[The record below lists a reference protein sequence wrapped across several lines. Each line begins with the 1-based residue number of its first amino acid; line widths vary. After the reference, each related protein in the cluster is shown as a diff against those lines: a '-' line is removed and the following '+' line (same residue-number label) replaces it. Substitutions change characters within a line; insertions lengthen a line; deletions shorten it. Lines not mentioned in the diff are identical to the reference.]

1 MAWTCVWFCIDQKFI
16 LLVILEDMGALLIV
30 PPIEIPLPLVLA
42 NASAPRYMYV
52 SPSYLSSSLDH
63 ILPDVNVPIGDFL
76 ELSWSRGSGDLA
88 FA

>member
-1 MAWTCVWFCIDQKFI
+1 M
-16 LLVILEDMGALLIV
+16 LVILEDMGALLIV